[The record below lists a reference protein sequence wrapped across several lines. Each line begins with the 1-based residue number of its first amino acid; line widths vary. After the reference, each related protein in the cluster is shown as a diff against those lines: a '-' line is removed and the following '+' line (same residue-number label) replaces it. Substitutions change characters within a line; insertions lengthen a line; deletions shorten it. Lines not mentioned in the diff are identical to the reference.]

1 MKHAL
6 MISFGSILV
15 FGAVWLWMSRAEVP
29 APEGTLP
36 TTTSTPVSSPTTS
49 PHTIIAFGDSIT
61 AGYGL
66 APSEAYPAVLER
78 VLRERGHDV
87 RVINAGVSGE
97 TTAGGLRR
105 ASFIAS
111 QQADIVIVALG
122 GNDML
127 RGTPPSAVE
136 EQLRQLLTIL
146 RTGESRILLVGMRA
160 SQNLGPNYVA
170 DFDAIYP
177 RLAEE
182 FSVPLVP
189 FLLEGIALDPALNQ
203 ADGIHP
209 NTRGAE
215 LIASTLILPAVELLL
230 PASTS
235 D

>member
-1 MKHAL
+1 
-6 MISFGSILV
+6 
-15 FGAVWLWMSRAEVP
+15 
-29 APEGTLP
+29 
-36 TTTSTPVSSPTTS
+36 
-49 PHTIIAFGDSIT
+49 
-61 AGYGL
+61 
-66 APSEAYPAVLER
+66 